1 VNEKLKWREKVE
13 YVIKILRYRQKN
25 AAKSAAR
32 KKRKITRAKGKGQGN
47 KEREGEKVKWEQTI
61 LGRYFVE
68 TRYERG

>member
-1 VNEKLKWREKVE
+1 ME

-25 AAKSAAR
+25 VAKSAAR
-32 KKRKITRAKGKGQGN
+32 KKQKITRAKGKGQGN